1 MTVTGNDTGFIVS
14 TTGIDQKDCW
24 RLAMIADNVD
34 IASTRI
40 NSAAAMVGKISLAQ
54 ASAAC
59 VVGKSNTVTF
69 TLDS

>member
-1 MTVTGNDTGFIVS
+1 
-14 TTGIDQKDCW
+14 
-24 RLAMIADNVD
+24 MIADNVD